1 MDNQNLKVVI
11 IGQGFVGKATALT
24 LNQDVEWHD
33 PPKGL
38 IADYKNS
45 DVVFVCCFDDVLDY
59 YLNELK
65 DHPCV
70 IVRSTLTPD
79 RIHSDSYA
87 VYPEFLVER
96 TWEYDALN
104 PIQIVFGGTEY
115 QFNILKQLSHLD
127 FSDSIIT
134 TNKIASLMK
143 VSTNAY
149 LSVKVTI
156 MNLLYQLC
164 GKYNIDFNE
173 FKEVLKVD
181 SRLGHTHFDV
191 PGPDGQFGFGGKCF
205 PKDSK
210 LLLNF
215 LKSNDIDSSLFQS
228 ILNINNNLREH
239 NDR

>member
-1 MDNQNLKVVI
+1 MKIVI

-38 IADYKNS
+38 TADYKS
-45 DVVFVCCFDDVLDY
+45 ADVVFVCCFDDVLDF
-59 YLNELK
+59 YLKELEN
-65 DHPCV
+65 HHCV
-70 IVRSTLTPD
+70 IIRSTLTPD
-79 RIHSDSYA
+79 KLNNKSFA

-96 TWEYDALN
+96 TWQEDALN
-104 PIQIVFGGTEY
+104 PIQIVFGGSKE
-115 QFNILKQLSHLD
+115 QFNTLKQISTLD
-127 FSDSIIT
+127 FSSAVIT

-149 LSVKVTI
+149 LSVKVIT

-164 GKYNIDFNE
+164 NSYNINYDE
-173 FKEVLKVD
+173 FKDVLKVD

-205 PKDSK
+205 PKDSALLMNALKGQKVDHSLLELVIQINKK
-210 LLLNF
+210 L
-215 LKSNDIDSSLFQS
+215 
-228 ILNINNNLREH
+228 R
-239 NDR
+239 

>member
-1 MDNQNLKVVI
+1 MMKIVI

-38 IADYKNS
+38 TSDYKS
-45 DVVFVCCFDDVLDY
+45 ADVVFVCCFDDVLDF
-59 YLNELK
+59 YLKELEN
-65 DHPCV
+65 HPCV
-70 IVRSTLTPD
+70 IIRSTLTPD
-79 RIHSDSYA
+79 KLDTKSFA

-96 TWEYDALN
+96 MWQEDALN
-104 PIQIVFGGTEY
+104 PIQIVFGGSKE
-115 QFNILKQLSHLD
+115 QFNTLKQISTLD
-127 FSDSIIT
+127 FSSAVIT

-149 LSVKVTI
+149 LSVKVIT

-164 GKYNIDFNE
+164 NSYNINYDE
-173 FKEVLKVD
+173 FKDVLKVD

-205 PKDSK
+205 PKDSA
-210 LLLNF
+210 LLMNA
-215 LKSNDIDSSLFQS
+215 LKGQKVDHSLFESVIQ
-228 ILNINNNLREH
+228 INKKLR
-239 NDR
+239 